1 MLEKRGRKEHI
12 FGGNV
17 NYTNI
22 MDSRKDNGSVKIKE
36 QSKKPGIWPDIPLLG
51 LYLKKSKLLC
61 NRDISIPM
69 FTVAVMEST

>member
-36 QSKKPGIWPDIPLLG
+36 QSKKKQVYGQIFR
-51 LYLKKSKLLC
+51 S
-61 NRDISIPM
+61 
-69 FTVAVMEST
+69 

>member
-22 MDSRKDNGSVKIKE
+22 MDIRKDNGSVKIKE
-36 QSKKPGIWPDIPLLG
+36 QSKKNIWPDIPLLG
-51 LYLKKSKLLC
+51 LYLKKSKLLG